1 MSYGLYSRNS
11 GSIITL
17 GSGSTVTTYG
27 EYSDGVLALDAGRV
41 TLGDN
46 VTITTNGKTSHGICA
61 YNLGASVSAGRLSIT
76 TNEDKSHG
84 AYAYNG
90 AKISLGEGTTILTKG
105 GAACGIASYTDNSS
119 VSLGAGSSVT
129 TEGKSSYG
137 VVAINGGKVFME
149 GASIAVGAAESFAI
163 ASGTMNGSGSVVSGD
178 GVFSISGD
186 IISETSDG
194 ASGSTLVDLTLED
207 TSSFIGATAADD
219 ASTLDLTL
227 NGASSA
233 WTVTGDSTLTTLTLR
248 DGSELNYWLS
258 ELGTTVTV
266 TDLNS
271 GQGSS
276 GGTLTMKT
284 DIASGMADRL
294 IVDGTAE
301 GRHEINVLNSGS
313 DKTDGT
319 ERVTLVE
326 VNNPGQSLEFTLKN
340 VVELGGWQYVLS
352 SYAGTYA
359 AKDT

>member
-163 ASGTMNGSGSVVSGD
+163 ASGTTNGSGSVVSGD

-194 ASGSTLVDLTLED
+194 ASGSTLVDLTLRD
-207 TSSFIGATAADD
+207 GSVFTGRSLLYGDNAA
-219 ASTLDLTL
+219 AKLEMEGSVW
-227 NGASSA
+227 N
-233 WTVTGDSTLTTLTLR
+233 VTGDSTLTALTLR
-248 DGSELNYWLS
+248 DGSELNYGQS
-258 ELGTTVTV
+258 AMGTTVTV

-284 DIASGMADRL
+284 DIASGTADRL

-340 VVELGGWQYVLS
+340 VVELGGWQYMLN
-352 SYAGTYA
+352 SYADSYA